1 MTWAAQVRA
10 QREELIFWEALHA
23 GGPSSVDFIYFY
35 GSSNK
40 Q

>member
-1 MTWAAQVRA
+1 MTWAAQVRV
-10 QREELIFWEALHA
+10 QREALHA

-35 GSSNK
+35 GSNNK